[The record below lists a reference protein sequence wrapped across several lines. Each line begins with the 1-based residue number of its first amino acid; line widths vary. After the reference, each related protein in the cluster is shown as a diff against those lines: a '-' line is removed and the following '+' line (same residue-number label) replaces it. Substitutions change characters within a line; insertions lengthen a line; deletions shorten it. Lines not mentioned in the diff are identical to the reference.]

1 MTPPTGGV
9 TEPSW
14 CFQCGCEEL
23 RCVTNSMRRHSQVKD
38 EVMMPLLR
46 DAVMQPNW
54 KTERKADILFS
65 RYTTSTPQ
73 SAHAAARHAAARH
86 AAAGRGQ
93 RSQSLVLPLPPLS
106 LPASCSAVTL
116 TIISKMNFLFYPIRP
131 QTCHLTELTDQ
142 LTRTLISS
150 YTASNQGRGGAPCC
164 MLERLQIHTGNC

>member
-1 MTPPTGGV
+1 MTPPTAGV

-23 RCVTNSMRRHSQVKD
+23 RCVTNSVRRHSQVED

-116 TIISKMNFLFYPIRP
+116 TSISKMNFLFYPIRP
-131 QTCHLTELTDQ
+131 QTCHLTELTDH

-150 YTASNQGRGGAPCC
+150 YTASNQGRGGTPCC

>member
-1 MTPPTGGV
+1 MTPPTAGV

-23 RCVTNSMRRHSQVKD
+23 RCVTNSVRRHSQVED

-73 SAHAAARHAAARH
+73 SAHAAARHAAA
-86 AAAGRGQ
+86 GRGQ
-93 RSQSLVLPLPPLS
+93 S

-116 TIISKMNFLFYPIRP
+116 TSISKMNFLFYPIRP